1 MPMKN
6 PENVFHGKTLIA
18 IIFRKNIKVEG
29 VKFLTE
35 ESNPFQVGIHNRQ
48 KGVRLPPHVHKIENP
63 LVIKSVQE
71 VLYIVKG
78 KIRISLFGTSGKKIV
93 TKILTSGDSILLVS
107 GGHGLDFLENSRIFE
122 IKQGP
127 YPGSNHAKSFL

>member
-1 MPMKN
+1 MAMKN
-6 PENVFHGKTLIA
+6 AEKILNGKTLVA

-35 ESNPFQVGIHNRQ
+35 ETNPFQVGMHNRQ
-48 KGVRLPPHVHKIENP
+48 KGVRLAPHVHRLEKP
-63 LVIKSVQE
+63 LIINSIQE
-71 VLYIVKG
+71 ILYVVKG
-78 KIRISLFGTSGKKIV
+78 KIRISLYGTNGKKIAA
-93 TKILTSGDSILLVS
+93 KILTSGDSILLIS

-127 YPGSNHAKSFL
+127 YPGSDRAKSFL